1 MYTDGDFFFIV
12 GGVIGWGLSILNF
25 DGSRGCNGDGESG
38 LYPSLLLEDVDK
50 FSGEL

>member
-1 MYTDGDFFFIV
+1 M
-12 GGVIGWGLSILNF
+12 LNF

-50 FSGEL
+50 LDEL